1 MFKISDKT
9 RNVYKGNSQKY
20 NAYVVT
26 EDNIKIKEDLSEV
39 KVEYIAGSGLI
50 GKTGMRILS
59 FKCFN
64 SSKYNLTNK
73 EITLYIEIED
83 PNTEEKESFKIGKFK
98 IIDTT
103 EKDIKKD
110 EVSVKAKDIFY
121 TLNVNKELKEGFP
134 YTVKTLI
141 DKFVEMSN
149 INVSYLDIAN
159 KEYIVQK
166 QFYYKD
172 NYLIELL
179 KQILETT
186 ATNGII
192 NNENKIEFKK
202 VKRDIDF
209 ILNDS
214 DILELK
220 VSDITSENYN
230 TVVASRI
237 KDNAGN
243 TTEDIYYSLP
253 GTKESERKEYKIIE
267 NYLIDENRS
276 GALPEIINNIK
287 GVIYKGV
294 EITIKLAPFLEQFD
308 FIEVK
313 GKEPCIFYINDMVH
327 DLKGGVTKIK
337 CEVKTKEKTDFK
349 RATTSERISNAEI
362 KVDKIKGEIS
372 SFTEKI
378 SNSERLATNAQQT
391 VLGIINKVEAQKE
404 NEEKRYTEIKQKVDS
419 VTTSIQTSG
428 TDNIIQDSVMYGLRK
443 GQKISP
449 VWEVTKFDKDKS
461 KILSIIPDT
470 ETVSRCGFELVNSKI
485 KQKLEV
491 MANNVKND
499 IKYTLTVKLQKIS
512 MLGRFELKI
521 YNINKEGQEEN
532 VRNIII
538 EVGENTEYKE
548 YKIENIQFN
557 NNIAYIELIA
567 TNSNISVTDL
577 MLNQGIAG
585 VWTQANGETRNS
597 NVTIGI
603 EGINLSNES
612 TGDRLEITSAK
623 ITGYSKAEGTET
635 EIFKVSGEDTIIK
648 NAKIGSF
655 IEMPP
660 FTVISLGKDGEGD
673 SGWAWIINERS

>member
-1 MFKISDKT
+1 MWKELVKNEYIYTEHEIYINNVLIPTENYKKFPSFKHITESWIGGFPIKTASFELKDINLNINLQENDKVELFRVHKINNQMVKTSNGKFLISKITTDKSA
-9 RNVYKGNSQKY
+9 KS
-20 NAYVVT
+20 
-26 EDNIKIKEDLSEV
+26 V
-39 KVEYIAGSGLI
+39 KVECSDYTSKFASKYETNLKYEGGATHSGLEI
-50 GKTGMRILS
+50 IQEVCNKVDVPLMGTFSFASYQFKQPNFPANTSYREVVSRMAELGGEIAIINTEGKLIFKKPQLKDITIDKGQRQEYIKEKPKNPISRLSLGVKGVNDDYLTGEELQGKSTYR
-59 FKCFN
+59 
-64 SSKYNLTNK
+64 
-73 EITLYIEIED
+73 IED
-83 PNTEEKESFKIGKFK
+83 NPYASLYR
-98 IIDTT
+98 
-103 EKDIKKD
+103 D
-110 EVSVKAKDIFY
+110 E
-121 TLNVNKELKEGFP
+121 
-134 YTVKTLI
+134 
-141 DKFVEMSN
+141 
-149 INVSYLDIAN
+149 IAP
-159 KEYIVQK
+159 KV
-166 QFYYKD
+166 
-172 NYLIELL
+172 
-179 KQILETT
+179 LE
-186 ATNGII
+186 N
-192 NNENKIEFKK
+192 
-202 VKRDIDF
+202 
-209 ILNDS
+209 
-214 DILELK
+214 
-220 VSDITSENYN
+220 
-230 TVVASRI
+230 I
-237 KDNAGN
+237 KDR
-243 TTEDIYYSLP
+243 TITEF
-253 GTKESERKEYKIIE
+253 
-267 NYLIDENRS
+267 
-276 GALPEIINNIK
+276 NIK
-287 GVIYKGV
+287 GVIDDCFI
-294 EITIKLAPFLEQFD
+294 EINDIIKLINNDGTEEYIIVLGIENDGTFRSNIYAKPKENNKTNYLIAGTTRQSILETKL
-308 FIEVK
+308 EV
-313 GKEPCIFYINDMVH
+313 NH
-327 DLKGGVTKIK
+327 
-337 CEVKTKEKTDFK
+337 
-349 RATTSERISNAEI
+349 
-362 KVDKIKGEIS
+362 IKGEIS

-548 YKIENIQFN
+548 YKIENIQFSS
-557 NNIAYIELIA
+557 NIAYIELIA
-567 TNSNISVTDL
+567 SNSNISVTDL

-655 IEMPP
+655 IEMIP